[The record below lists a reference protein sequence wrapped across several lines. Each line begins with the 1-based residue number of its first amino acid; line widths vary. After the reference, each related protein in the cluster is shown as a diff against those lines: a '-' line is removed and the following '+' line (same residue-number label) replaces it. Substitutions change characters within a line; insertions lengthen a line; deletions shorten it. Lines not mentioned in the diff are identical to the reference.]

1 MHSIF
6 HCPDG
11 CELHYEVN
19 DFTDLWLEAP
29 VVVLIHGFAESRQ
42 AWRSWIPTLS
52 KKFKVI
58 RLDLRGFGA
67 STPMLESFPWSMQV
81 VIDDLHA
88 FITKCTSSAVHLIG
102 AKSGGTFAL
111 EFASRFPKLVQ
122 TVIGVTPPV
131 IAASGVQTWID
142 DLNDIGVQ
150 AWAAKTMRGRLGSQV
165 SEQEIDWWVQ
175 CVQGQTS
182 KPSLLGYLKW
192 IPSLDIRQSI
202 QTILPP
208 SLVITTTGSGLRSV
222 NSVKE
227 WHASMKNSELFII
240 EGDAWHA
247 AGAYPDRCAQ
257 ICLDFIDKKREKV

>member
-1 MHSIF
+1 MRSVF
-6 HCPDG
+6 HCRDG

-19 DFTDLWLEAP
+19 DFTDPWLKAP
-29 VVVLIHGFAESRQ
+29 VVVLIHGFAESQ
-42 AWRSWIPTLS
+42 LAWRSWIPNLS

-67 STPMLESFPWSMQV
+67 STPMSESFPWSMQV
-81 VIDDLHA
+81 VMDDLHS
-88 FITKCTSSAVHLIG
+88 FITHCTSGAVHLIG

-111 EFASRFPKLVQ
+111 EFASRFPNLVQ

-142 DLNDIGVQ
+142 DLSEMSVQ
-150 AWAAKTMRGRLGSQV
+150 EWAAKTMRGRLGSCV
-165 SEQEIDWWVQ
+165 TEQEIEWWVK

-192 IPSLDIRQSI
+192 VPSLDIRQSI
-202 QTILPP
+202 QNILSP
-208 SLVITTTGSGLRSV
+208 SLIITTTGSGLRSV
-222 NSVKE
+222 SSVKE
-227 WHASMKNSELFII
+227 WHATMINSELLVI

-247 AGAYPDRCAQ
+247 AGAYPDQCAQ
-257 ICLDFIDKKREKV
+257 ICLDFIGKVREKV